1 MSSSSSDVFDHSW
14 LVGEISGTCVQLFAY
29 GICVNLF
36 ILAIHILR
44 RRKAAGNTILLT
56 STCLMCV
63 LATTQIVL
71 RLLKTG
77 VVIQFVEERM
87 ELSIALAPSSP
98 PQTYNKLILAH
109 ALVLA
114 VNNLLADTLLLYRCY
129 VIWGARWIVIVLPGI
144 LIVATFVTGSA
155 GSIRP
160 EGPIPGETILATATN
175 LLLLILTVGR
185 IWWMRRNALH
195 VGADRVLIDRYT
207 TVMAM
212 LLESGALYILPAIL
226 IMIVYPWNI
235 PFHIL
240 EGLATYLVSIIPTV
254 IIVRVGLGRSI
265 HDTIERRVTR
275 HRIEGIHA
283 QSQVRSAG
291 PVSLPVLEIKE
302 DEKQEGAESI
312 V

>member
-14 LVGEISGTCVQLFAY
+14 LWEST
-29 GICVNLF
+29 VNLF

-56 STCLMCV
+56 STCLMC
-63 LATTQIVL
+63 
-71 RLLKTG
+71 TG
-77 VVIQFVEERM
+77 VPQ
-87 ELSIALAPSSP
+87 APP
-98 PQTYNKLILAH
+98 RTYNTLILAH

-114 VNNLLADTLLLYRCY
+114 LYRCY

-144 LIVATFVTGSA
+144 LIVATFRSA
-155 GSIRP
+155 GAIRP
-160 EGPIPGETILATATN
+160 EGPVPGELILGIAAN
-175 LLLLILTVGR
+175 LLLLILIVGQ
-185 IWWMRRNALH
+185 IWRMRRNALH
-195 VGADRVLIDRYT
+195 VSADRVLIDRYT
-207 TVMAM
+207 HIRGV
-212 LLESGALYILPAIL
+212 YIVPAIL
-226 IMIVYPWNI
+226 ITIVYPWNI
-235 PFHIL
+235 PFH
-240 EGLATYLVSIIPTV
+240 SIIPTV

-291 PVSLPVLEIKE
+291 PVSLPVLEIKA
-302 DEKQEGAESI
+302 DEEKEGAESI